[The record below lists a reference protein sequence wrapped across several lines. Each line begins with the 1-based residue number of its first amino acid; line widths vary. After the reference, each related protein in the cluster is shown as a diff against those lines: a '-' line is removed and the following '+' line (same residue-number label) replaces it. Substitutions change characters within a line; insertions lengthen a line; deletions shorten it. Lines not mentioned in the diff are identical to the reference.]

1 MLLPFYTEADLVNN
15 TAAMKFVANA
25 ISDVAAGTFY
35 YLNFCYNLIP
45 IIISVIDF

>member
-25 ISDVAAGTFY
+25 ISDVAAGT
-35 YLNFCYNLIP
+35 LDI
-45 IIISVIDF
+45 